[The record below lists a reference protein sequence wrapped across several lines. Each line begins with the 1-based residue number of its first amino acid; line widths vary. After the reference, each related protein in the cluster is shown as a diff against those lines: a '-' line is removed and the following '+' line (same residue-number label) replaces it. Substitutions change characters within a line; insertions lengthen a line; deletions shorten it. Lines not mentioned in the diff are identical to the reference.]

1 VTVFFRRAIRS
12 RFAHDKSSRAATRRE
27 TEELAV
33 KDIPQLLQPDGTTRM
48 LHFFGRP
55 LHMIQRSRVA
65 TRAE

>member
-33 KDIPQLLQPDGTTRM
+33 KDITQLLQP
-48 LHFFGRP
+48 
-55 LHMIQRSRVA
+55 
-65 TRAE
+65 